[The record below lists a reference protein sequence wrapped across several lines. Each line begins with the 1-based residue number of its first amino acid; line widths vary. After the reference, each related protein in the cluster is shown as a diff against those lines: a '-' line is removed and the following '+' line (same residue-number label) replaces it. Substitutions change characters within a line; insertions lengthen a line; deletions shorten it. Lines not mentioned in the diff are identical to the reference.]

1 MKRQAIFTKDQ
12 KETVDWKNKYL
23 RALADYQ
30 NLEKRI
36 IEARSQDLNFATKN
50 FFLKIVPVIDDLEKA
65 EKELQ
70 EKGLTLII
78 NKLMDI
84 LKSETIE
91 KIGVLGKKFD
101 PHMMEC
107 IEVDNDEEN
116 EVVTEELRSGYT
128 MHGKVIRAT
137 QVKVGKKK
145 NSQQLTDNKD

>member
-1 MKRQAIFTKDQ
+1 MKKQVFSTKDQ

-36 IEARSQDLNFATKN
+36 VESRSQDIKFATKN

-65 EKELQ
+65 ERELQ

-78 NKLMDI
+78 NKLMDN

-91 KIGVLGKKFD
+91 KIEVLGKKFD
-101 PHMMEC
+101 PHTMEC
-107 IEVDNDEEN
+107 IEVDNDGEN
-116 EVVTEELRSGYT
+116 DAVTKELRSGYT
-128 MHGKVIRAT
+128 MHGKVIRAA
-137 QVKVGKKK
+137 QVKVGRKV
-145 NSQQLTDNKD
+145 DY